1 MRPWSC
7 CRAVLTIGSSVARSI
22 SLGLSLTLAIP
33 GGPALAQQAGAFTLE
48 LNNLE
53 AVDAGCRLTFV
64 AQNNTGIELTRTSY
78 DVAVFDGTGA
88 VSDRLILEFGHL
100 PEDKTR
106 VVQFLLER
114 SCGDLSRLL
123 LNEAEECL
131 DAAGR
136 DTPICMTALRASSRS
151 NVMFGS

>member
-7 CRAVLTIGSSVARSI
+7 FRALMTVS
-22 SLGLSLTLAIP
+22 LSLALGMAS
-33 GGPALAQQAGAFTLE
+33 GPALAQQAGTFTLE

-53 AVDAGCRLTFV
+53 TVEAGCRLTFV

-100 PEDKTR
+100 PESKTR
-106 VVQFLLER
+106 VVQFLLNR
-114 SCGDLSRLL
+114 SCSDLSRLL